1 MEARSRESIRL
12 LLVPGSARRH
22 STNLAALRTAH
33 ELAREGLSTDL
44 FTGIADLP
52 LFSADEDY
60 EPLPEPV
67 VELRR
72 RIELADGVLFSTP
85 EYMGTIPGSFKNL
98 LEWTVGGPEMDGK
111 PVSWINV
118 APEGRGDGA
127 QETLESVLGYLG
139 ALPTEPAGRR
149 AFVPRNSIGA
159 DGRIEDAQIRAE
171 IEDSVLTFARQLSG
185 LASAV
190 PAGC

>member
-1 MEARSRESIRL
+1 
-12 LLVPGSARRH
+12 
-22 STNLAALRTAH
+22 
-33 ELAREGLSTDL
+33 
-44 FTGIADLP
+44 
-52 LFSADEDY
+52 
-60 EPLPEPV
+60 
-67 VELRR
+67 
-72 RIELADGVLFSTP
+72 
-85 EYMGTIPGSFKNL
+85 
-98 LEWTVGGPEMDGK
+98 MDGK